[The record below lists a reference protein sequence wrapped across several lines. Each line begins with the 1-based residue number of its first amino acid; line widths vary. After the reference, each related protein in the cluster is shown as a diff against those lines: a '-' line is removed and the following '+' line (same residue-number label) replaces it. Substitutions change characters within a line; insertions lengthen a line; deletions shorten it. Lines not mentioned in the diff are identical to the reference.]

1 MANLD
6 CQAAFNQEMDVLNAI
21 SLNVKTIGDK
31 VSENNPV
38 DIKTTLDA
46 ISLKLFENQT
56 ELKETNRL
64 LKFLCENLL
73 GKSE

>member
-1 MANLD
+1 MANID
-6 CQAAFNQEMDVLNAI
+6 CQAAFNQEMDVLNVI

-46 ISLKLFENQT
+46 ISLKLSENQT

>member
-1 MANLD
+1 MANID
-6 CQAAFNQEMDVLNAI
+6 CEQAFNQEMAVLNAI
-21 SLNVKTIGDK
+21 SSNVQIISDK
-31 VSENNPV
+31 VSENTPADNKV
-38 DIKTTLDA
+38 ILDA
-46 ISLKLFENQT
+46 ISLKLSENQT

>member
-1 MANLD
+1 MANID
-6 CQAAFNQEMDVLNAI
+6 CEQAFRQEMDVLNAI

-38 DIKTTLDA
+38 DTKTTLDA
-46 ISLKLFENQT
+46 ISLKLSENQT

>member
-1 MANLD
+1 MANID
-6 CQAAFNQEMDVLNAI
+6 CEQAFNQEMAVLNAI
-21 SLNVKTIGDK
+21 SSKVQTISDK

-38 DIKTTLDA
+38 DNKVILDA
-46 ISLKLFENQT
+46 ISLKISENQT

-73 GKSE
+73 GRSE

>member
-1 MANLD
+1 MANID

-21 SLNVKTIGDK
+21 SLNIKTIGDK

-38 DIKTTLDA
+38 DTKTTLDA
-46 ISLKLFENQT
+46 ISLKLSENQT

>member
-1 MANLD
+1 MANID
-6 CQAAFNQEMDVLNAI
+6 CQAAFYQEMDVLNAI

-38 DIKTTLDA
+38 DTKTTLDA
-46 ISLKLFENQT
+46 ISLKLSENQT

>member
-1 MANLD
+1 MANID
-6 CQAAFNQEMDVLNAI
+6 CRAAFNQEMDVLNAI

-38 DIKTTLDA
+38 DTKTTLDA
-46 ISLKLFENQT
+46 ISLKLSENQT

>member
-1 MANLD
+1 MANID
-6 CQAAFNQEMDVLNAI
+6 CEQAFRQEMDVLNAI

-31 VSENNPV
+31 VSKNNPV
-38 DIKTTLDA
+38 DTKTTLDA
-46 ISLKLFENQT
+46 ISLKLSENQT

>member
-1 MANLD
+1 MANID
-6 CQAAFNQEMDVLNAI
+6 CEQAFRQEMDVLNAI

-38 DIKTTLDA
+38 DTKTTLDA

>member
-1 MANLD
+1 MANID
-6 CQAAFNQEMDVLNAI
+6 CEQAFRQEMDVLNAI

-46 ISLKLFENQT
+46 ISLKLSENQT

-64 LKFLCENLL
+64 LKFLCENIL

>member
-1 MANLD
+1 MANID
-6 CQAAFNQEMDVLNAI
+6 CEQAFRQEMDVLNAI

-46 ISLKLFENQT
+46 ISLKLSENQT

>member
-1 MANLD
+1 MANID
-6 CQAAFNQEMDVLNAI
+6 CEQAFNQEMDVLNAI

-38 DIKTTLDA
+38 DTKTTLDA
-46 ISLKLFENQT
+46 ISLKLSENQT

>member
-1 MANLD
+1 MANID

-38 DIKTTLDA
+38 DTKTTLDA

>member
-1 MANLD
+1 MANID
-6 CQAAFNQEMDVLNAI
+6 CQAAFNQEMDVLNVI

-38 DIKTTLDA
+38 DTKTTLDA

>member
-1 MANLD
+1 
-6 CQAAFNQEMDVLNAI
+6 MDVLNAI

-38 DIKTTLDA
+38 DTKTTLDA
-46 ISLKLFENQT
+46 ISLKLSENQT

>member
-1 MANLD
+1 MANID

-38 DIKTTLDA
+38 DTKTTLDA
-46 ISLKLFENQT
+46 ISLKLSENQT
-56 ELKETNRL
+56 ELKDTNRL

>member
-1 MANLD
+1 MANID
-6 CQAAFNQEMDVLNAI
+6 CEQAFNQEMAVLNAI
-21 SLNVKTIGDK
+21 SSKVQTISDK

-38 DIKTTLDA
+38 DNKLILDT
-46 ISLKLFENQT
+46 ISLKISENQT

-73 GKSE
+73 GRSE

>member
-1 MANLD
+1 MANID
-6 CQAAFNQEMDVLNAI
+6 CEQAFRQEMDVLNAI
-21 SLNVKTIGDK
+21 SLNV
-31 VSENNPV
+31 SENNPV
-38 DIKTTLDA
+38 DTKTTLDA
-46 ISLKLFENQT
+46 ISLKLSENQT

>member
-1 MANLD
+1 MANID
-6 CQAAFNQEMDVLNAI
+6 CEQAFRQEMDVLNAI

-38 DIKTTLDA
+38 DIKMTLDA
-46 ISLKLFENQT
+46 ISLKLSENQT

>member
-1 MANLD
+1 MANID

-46 ISLKLFENQT
+46 TSLKLSENQT

>member
-1 MANLD
+1 MANID

-38 DIKTTLDA
+38 DTKTTLDA
-46 ISLKLFENQT
+46 ISLKLSENQT

>member
-1 MANLD
+1 MANID

-46 ISLKLFENQT
+46 ISLKLSENQT

-64 LKFLCENLL
+64 LKFRCENLL

>member
-1 MANLD
+1 MANID
-6 CQAAFNQEMDVLNAI
+6 CEQAFRQEMDVLNAI

-31 VSENNPV
+31 VSKNNPV
-38 DIKTTLDA
+38 DTKTTLDA

>member
-1 MANLD
+1 MANID
-6 CQAAFNQEMDVLNAI
+6 CEQAFRQEMDVLNAI

-38 DIKTTLDA
+38 DTKTTLDA
-46 ISLKLFENQT
+46 ISLKLSENQT

-64 LKFLCENLL
+64 LKFLCEKLL

>member
-1 MANLD
+1 MANID

-38 DIKTTLDA
+38 DTKTTLDA
-46 ISLKLFENQT
+46 ISLKLSENQT

-64 LKFLCENLL
+64 LKFLCENLR

>member
-1 MANLD
+1 MANID
-6 CQAAFNQEMDVLNAI
+6 CQVAFNQEMDVLNAI

-38 DIKTTLDA
+38 DTKTTLDA
-46 ISLKLFENQT
+46 ISLKLSENQT

>member
-1 MANLD
+1 MANID

-21 SLNVKTIGDK
+21 SLNVKIIGDK

-38 DIKTTLDA
+38 DTKTTLDA
-46 ISLKLFENQT
+46 ISLKLSENQT

>member
-1 MANLD
+1 MANID

-38 DIKTTLDA
+38 DTKTILDA
-46 ISLKLFENQT
+46 ISLKLSENQT

>member
-1 MANLD
+1 MANID
-6 CQAAFNQEMDVLNAI
+6 CEQAFRQEMDVLNAI

-38 DIKTTLDA
+38 DTKTILDA
-46 ISLKLFENQT
+46 ISLKLSENQM

>member
-1 MANLD
+1 MANID
-6 CQAAFNQEMDVLNAI
+6 CEQAFRQEMDVLNAI

-31 VSENNPV
+31 VSENTPIDNKV
-38 DIKTTLDA
+38 ILDA
-46 ISLKLFENQT
+46 ISLKLSENQT

-73 GKSE
+73 GRSE

>member
-1 MANLD
+1 MANID

>member
-1 MANLD
+1 MANID

-38 DIKTTLDA
+38 DTKTTLDA
-46 ISLKLFENQT
+46 ISLKLSKNQT

>member
-1 MANLD
+1 MANID
-6 CQAAFNQEMDVLNAI
+6 CQAAFNQEMDVLNVI

-38 DIKTTLDA
+38 DTKTTLDA
-46 ISLKLFENQT
+46 ISLKLSENQT

>member
-1 MANLD
+1 MANID

-46 ISLKLFENQT
+46 ISLKLSENQT